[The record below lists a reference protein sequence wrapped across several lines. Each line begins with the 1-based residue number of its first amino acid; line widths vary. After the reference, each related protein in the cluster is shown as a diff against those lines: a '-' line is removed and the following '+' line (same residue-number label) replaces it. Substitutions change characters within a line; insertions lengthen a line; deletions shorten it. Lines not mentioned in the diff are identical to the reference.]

1 MESLVCSKLANFI
14 LINYFISLTSL
25 KFQLS

>member
-14 LINYFISLTSL
+14 LIKLFY
-25 KFQLS
+25 